1 MPELSRLISRLN
13 QAILLCPPYLQ
24 SIRHPHLLITSL
36 EELNNLIGHSKVK
49 DAVASQVSHL
59 ISVKTRTTDFPRS
72 ELKEDKVMLNTVLY
86 GPPGVGKTL
95 IGSKLA
101 KIWYSLG
108 YLDGSKKGN
117 IHKRNNPEKKAENK
131 IEEILA
137 FAQDIGESKKEMELV
152 TRCASLFLIFFSIFY
167 ERVGVWWSIAL
178 LVVLFIVYVLIT
190 ITFLEEEEPK
200 DQLPLGV
207 VLEQI
212 TQNTKH
218 NRAEE
223 KMPKDEDII
232 TIVNRSDFV
241 GKYVGW
247 SDKKT
252 LQLLEDNLGKVL
264 FVDEAYALV
273 TNGYDTFGIEVLHTI
288 NQFLSEHP
296 GEIIVIFAGYKH
308 LMENGI
314 FHFQPG
320 LCRRFMW
327 QFECEGYTYDELFQ
341 IFIKQLTEKGW
352 DLSDY
357 AATKRLFRK
366 NEKRF
371 PNFGGDTER
380 LAFFAE
386 LEYSRE
392 YIDCTQSMGIENI
405 DYTQNIDVE
414 NIDYTQNMGT
424 ENMLTPKHVRRGIRK
439 LQENNIQT
447 NPSPTNVSDLLQ
459 RMLP

>member
-1 MPELSRLISRLN
+1 MSELSSLISRLN
-13 QAILLCPPYLQ
+13 QAILLHAPYLQ
-24 SIRHPHLLITSL
+24 TIRHPRLLITAL
-36 EELNNLIGHSKVK
+36 EELNDLIGHSKVK

-59 ISVKTRTTDFPRS
+59 ISVKTRTTENLLLHS

-117 IHKRNNPEKKAENK
+117 ISNRNDPEKKAENK

-152 TRCASLFLIFFSIFY
+152 TNYAYIFLIFFSIFY
-167 ERVGVWWSIAL
+167 ERAGIWWSIAL
-178 LVVLFIVYVLIT
+178 LVVLFIIYVLIA
-190 ITFLEEEEPK
+190 ITFLEEEESK

-207 VLEQI
+207 VLKQI

-218 NRAEE
+218 NTASET
-223 KMPKDEDII
+223 MPKDEDII

-288 NQFLSEHP
+288 NQFLGEHP

-327 QFECEGYTYDELFQ
+327 QFECEGYKYDELFQ

-380 LAFFAE
+380 LTFFAE

-392 YIDCTQSMGIENI
+392 YID
-405 DYTQNIDVE
+405 
-414 NIDYTQNMGT
+414 YTQNMGI

-447 NPSPTNVSDLLQ
+447 NPSPSNVSDLLQ